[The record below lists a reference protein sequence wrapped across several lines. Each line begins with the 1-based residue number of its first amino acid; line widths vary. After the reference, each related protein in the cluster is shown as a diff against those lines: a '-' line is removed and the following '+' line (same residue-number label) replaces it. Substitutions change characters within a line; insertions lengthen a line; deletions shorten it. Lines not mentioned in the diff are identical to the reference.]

1 MVFAKPIP
9 PQNPLREAISRAY
22 RMDEEQHVE
31 FLLNQVNF
39 SSEQN
44 QRIAERAKNLV
55 SKVREKRL
63 SGGGID
69 AFLCEYDLSSEEG
82 IALMCLAEALLRIP
96 DKTTIDRLIRD
107 KLTSADWEAHRGKSN
122 SMVVNFAT
130 WALMLTGKIYDNS
143 EMKENSN
150 KLTQVLSKLIER
162 SGEPV
167 IRKAIAEAVKIMS
180 RQFVMG
186 QTIEESLQRAR
197 QFEKRG
203 YRFSYDMLGEEAK
216 TAEDAENYE
225 KAYHHA
231 IDALAKS
238 IKQQHESDS
247 FLDNPGISVKLSA
260 LHPRYEF
267 AQYERVMEEVVPKVF
282 SLALHAKEN
291 NISMTIDA
299 EESERLDLSLDI
311 IERVFSDPALNGWEG
326 FGLALQTYQK
336 RAWYVLD
343 WLIDLSRRNKR
354 KIMVRLIKGAYWDSE
369 IKRSQERGLE
379 GYPVFTRKAS
389 TDVSYLA
396 CARKALQHPDA
407 IFPQFATHNAHTV
420 AAIFEML
427 GDRRDFEFQCLHGMG
442 YTLYD
447 AVLAENKDRGVTC
460 RIYAP
465 VGGHEQLLSY
475 LVRRLLENG
484 ANSSFVNRIVDAETP
499 VEELIRDP
507 VSKVKTFIP
516 KPHPKIPLPKN
527 LYGSERLNSNGFDLT
542 NISQLQK
549 LAVELE
555 EAVNKPWQVAP
566 IINGVEHYVDGH
578 AVYSPIN
585 SDWMIGKVQHATPE
599 QVQQALDFAY
609 KANTRWDMTPVD
621 ERAKLL
627 EKTADLFEKHRYEF
641 YALLIR
647 EGGKTLPD
655 AVSEVREAVDFC
667 RYYAV
672 QAREQFK
679 HVTLPG
685 PTGEVNQ
692 LCLHGRGV
700 IGCISPWNFPLA
712 IFTGQIT
719 AALAAGNTVIA
730 KPAAQTPLVAGLA
743 VRLMHVAGIPG
754 DVVQLLPGRGS
765 VVGDAL
771 VRDERVKGIVFTGS
785 TETARTINQGL
796 ANRKGAI
803 PVLIAETGGQNA
815 MVVDSSALPE
825 QVVTDIVT
833 SAFTSA
839 GQRCSALRVLF
850 LQEEV
855 ADKIIKMLQGAMKE
869 LVISDPSYLSTDIGP
884 VIDKG
889 AKESLEKHV
898 QRMDQEAKLIYKAE
912 IAEGNDKGN
921 FFAPRAYEIKSLAQL
936 PEEVF
941 GPIVHIIR
949 YKASELDKVI
959 NDINNTGYGLTLG
972 IHSRVMQTVDYICE
986 RARVGNIYVNRN
998 MIGAVVGVQPFGGE
1012 NLSGTGPKAGGPHYL
1027 LRLCT
1032 EKTLCVNTTASGG
1045 NASLMALQDH

>member
-1 MVFAKPIP
+1 MMIFNKPLSH
-9 PQNPLREAISRAY
+9 QNPLRAAISAAY
-22 RMDEEQHVE
+22 RMDEEQCVE
-31 FLLNQVNF
+31 FLSQQVNL
-39 SSEQN
+39 SAEAN
-44 QRIAERAKNLV
+44 QRIADRAKELV
-55 SKVREKRL
+55 LEVRKKRL

-107 KLTSADWEAHRGKSN
+107 KLTSADWEAHRGKSD

-130 WALMLTGKIYDNS
+130 WALMLTGKMYNQD
-143 EMKENSN
+143 EMKESSN
-150 KLTQVLSKLIER
+150 KLTSVLSKLIER
-162 SGEPV
+162 SSEPV
-167 IRKAIAEAVKIMS
+167 MRQAIAHAVKIMS

-186 QTIEESLQRAR
+186 QTIEESLQRAK

-225 KAYHHA
+225 KSYHHA

-238 IKQQHESDS
+238 IKYKDGPL
-247 FLDNPGISVKLSA
+247 LDNPGISVKLSA

-267 AQYERVMEEVVPKVF
+267 AQHERVMEEVVPKVF
-282 SLALHAKEN
+282 SLALHAKET

-311 IERVFSDPALNGWEG
+311 IEAVFSDPALDGWEG

-343 WLIDLSRRNKR
+343 WLADLSRRNKR
-354 KIMVRLIKGAYWDSE
+354 RIMVRLIKGAYWDSE

-396 CARKALQHPDA
+396 CSRKVLQHPDA
-407 IFPQFATHNAHTV
+407 FFPQFATHNAHTV
-420 AAIFEML
+420 AAVFEMI

-447 AVLAENKDRGVTC
+447 AVLATNKNRDVTC

-499 VEELIRDP
+499 VEELTRDP
-507 VSKVKTFIP
+507 VSKVKTFVP

-527 LYGSERLNSNGFDLT
+527 LYGSTRLNSQGFDLS
-542 NISQLQK
+542 NIPQLQQ
-549 LAVELE
+549 LAIRLE
-555 EAVNKPWQVAP
+555 EAAKKPWQVAP
-566 IINGVEHYVDGH
+566 MINGEEHYVDGH

-585 SDWMIGKVQHATPE
+585 REWMIGKVQQATPE
-599 QVQQALDFAY
+599 QVEKALDYAD
-609 KANTRWDMTPVD
+609 KAAQRWSDTPV
-621 ERAKLL
+621 AKRSALL
-627 EKTADLFEKHRYEF
+627 EHTADLFEKHRHEF

-647 EGGKTLPD
+647 EGGKSIPD
-655 AVSEVREAVDFC
+655 AISEVREAIDFC
-667 RYYAV
+667 RYYAE
-672 QAREQFK
+672 QAREHFASPMP
-679 HVTLPG
+679 LPG

-692 LCLHGRGV
+692 LSLHGRGV

-712 IFTGQIT
+712 IFVGQVT
-719 AALAAGNTVIA
+719 AALAAGNPVIA
-730 KPAAQTPLVAGLA
+730 KPAGQTPLVAGLA
-743 VRLMHVAGIPG
+743 IRLMHVAGIPG
-754 DVVQLLPGRGS
+754 DVVQLLPGRGA
-765 VVGDAL
+765 VVGDAM
-771 VRDERVKGIVFTGS
+771 VHDERVAGIVFTGS

-796 ANRKGAI
+796 ASRKGAI

-815 MVVDSSALPE
+815 MIVDSSALPE
-825 QVVTDIVT
+825 QVVTDVVT
-833 SAFTSA
+833 SAFASA

-850 LQEEV
+850 LQEDI
-855 ADKIIKMLQGAMKE
+855 ADKIINMLKGAMME
-869 LVISDPSYLSTDIGP
+869 LNVSDTSYLATDIGP
-884 VIDKG
+884 VIDKS
-889 AKESLEKHV
+889 AKESLEKHAR
-898 QRMDQEAKLIYKAE
+898 RMEQEATLIYQVSLSDDC
-912 IAEGNDKGN
+912 NHGN
-921 FFAPRAYEIKSLAQL
+921 FFAPRAFEIKSLAQL

-941 GPIVHIIR
+941 GPILHIIR
-949 YKASELDKVI
+949 FKATELDNVI

-972 IHSRVMQTVDYICE
+972 IHSRIVETIDYICK
-986 RARVGNIYVNRN
+986 RARIGNIYVNRN

-1012 NLSGTGPKAGGPHYL
+1012 GLSGTGPKAGGPHYL
-1027 LRLCT
+1027 LRLAT
-1032 EKTLCVNTTASGG
+1032 EKTICTNTTASGG